1 MNNQLRDIFILLL
14 LILAALANCV
24 KAEEDE
30 AVVTRN
36 NNNNKSAE
44 KNDGRF
50 IIQGSDYTINFLPF
64 FILIKIAFILG
75 K

>member
-30 AVVTRN
+30 AVVTR